1 MIGSRR
7 ARALLMGA
15 AVLALALVVGR
26 WLAVETAERAWA
38 ASLPAGGV
46 YLEARAL
53 AGLTRLAIWVV
64 ATIWGTGNLYI
75 VYRAIGSVQMPR
87 RVGNLEIAE
96 AVPQRLLLILAIGS
110 GLVFGLGLAWGTGDW
125 WRAALLATAAPR
137 FGRVDPILHRDLGDY
152 VGRLPWA
159 LERQSFLLLATVT
172 AAVLVAFLYVG
183 MGSLR
188 WQKGRLISSPHARV
202 HVGVLLAGVALA
214 LLWGALLDPAEV
226 VAGLHGPAAS
236 GAVTLRISGAI
247 AVAIAAGIAC
257 LTSITWALWDR
268 VRWFGTG
275 WALPPAA
282 MLVVYGVFPALG
294 RGGPDGFARERA
306 DFTALA
312 FGTGHRV
319 LTAVPEYPSMAAFV
333 TATPVW
339 TAPRVAAATR
349 PSLGAQETVAGVAL
363 IHQRDAA
370 PRWLVARAPD
380 DSALATVQPEP
391 PWEAV
396 HRGSRA
402 GTGAPRGFTE
412 GDSGLVP
419 APLAVRDSTLW
430 FGEGFAQYAVTA
442 SDRHDAIGI
451 ALDGGWKRIALAWVL
466 QSPELARRRMPGDRL
481 LWRRTAT
488 ERFQRLA
495 PFATFARPEPV
506 LVDGNLW
513 WRAVGTVSSTTF
525 PLVQGVRTAGGVER
539 YRRAGVLG
547 AVRAASGET
556 RFWLL
561 PGADSLT
568 VAWARLFTPLVGS
581 ADSLPR
587 SLLATLRFPDAT
599 FDLAVQSI
607 LATAPDSDVWRPLTR
622 EPYELSSPGGG
633 ATWLAQGFTSGQGR
647 RLEGFLL
654 GNMGASGPELWYV
667 RTPTLEDTPQLLVG
681 AGDTIP
687 ELPRLWIAGGHLAST
702 QARFIVSRAMPPRLE
717 RVFLTWGNRE
727 GQGKTRTTAL
737 HDLAAAGAPGS
748 ADTSLAGRWEHATR
762 LFAQLDSALV
772 ARDFDWFGRVYRQL
786 TDLLGRRRRAL
797 DPPTPSH

>member
-1 MIGSRR
+1 MTESRR
-7 ARALLMGA
+7 GRALLLGA

-53 AGLTRLAIWVV
+53 ARLTRLAIWLV
-64 ATIWGTGNLYI
+64 ATMWGTGHLYI

-87 RVGNLEIAE
+87 RVGNLEIVE

-125 WRAALLATAAPR
+125 WREALLATAAPH

-152 VGRLPWA
+152 VGWLPWA
-159 LERQSFLLLATVT
+159 LERQGFLMLATVT

-202 HVGVLLAGVALA
+202 HVGMLLAGVALA
-214 LLWGALLDPAEV
+214 MLWGALLDPAEV
-226 VAGLHGPAAS
+226 VAGLHGPMAGGAA
-236 GAVTLRISGAI
+236 LRVSGAI
-247 AVAIAAGIAC
+247 AVAIAAGVAC
-257 LTSITWALWDR
+257 LTSVAWALWDR

-275 WALPPAA
+275 WASVLAA
-282 MLVVYGVFPALG
+282 MLVVYGVLPALG
-294 RGGPDGFARERA
+294 RREPDGFARERS
-306 DFTALA
+306 DFTELA

-319 LTAVPEYPSMAAFV
+319 LTAFPEYPSMAAFV
-333 TATPVW
+333 TATSLW
-339 TAPRVAAATR
+339 TAPRVAAAAR
-349 PSLGAQETVAGVAL
+349 PSPGTQETVAGAVL
-363 IHQRDAA
+363 VHERDAA
-370 PRWLVARAPD
+370 PSWLVARAPD
-380 DSALATVQPEP
+380 DSALATIQPEL
-391 PWEAV
+391 PWETV

-402 GTGAPRGFTE
+402 RTGAPQRFTE

-430 FGEGFAQYAVTA
+430 FGEGFTQYAVTA
-442 SDRHDAIGI
+442 SARRDVTGI

-466 QSPELARRRMPGDRL
+466 QSPELARRTRPGDRL

-495 PFATFARPEPV
+495 PFAAFASPEPA
-506 LVDGNLW
+506 LVDGDLW
-513 WRAVGTVSSTTF
+513 WRAVGYVSSPTF
-525 PLVQGVRTAGGVER
+525 PLVPGVRSSGGMER
-539 YRRAGVLG
+539 YRRAGLLG

-561 PGADSLT
+561 PGADALT

-581 ADSLPR
+581 ADSVPR

-599 FDLAVQSI
+599 FGLAVQSI
-607 LATAPDSDVWRPLTR
+607 IAAAPDSDGWRTLTR

-633 ATWLAQGFTSGQGR
+633 APWLAQGFTSGQGR

-654 GNMGASGPELWYV
+654 GDIGPSGPELWYV
-667 RTPTLEDTPQLLVG
+667 RAPALDEPPQLLVG
-681 AGDTIP
+681 AGDTLP
-687 ELPRLWIAGGHLAST
+687 ELPRLWIAGGHLASA
-702 QARFIVSRAMPPRLE
+702 QARFIVPRASPPRLE
-717 RVFLTWGNRE
+717 RVFLTWGNRD

-737 HDLAAAGAPGS
+737 HDLAAAGAPGAS
-748 ADTSLAGRWEHATR
+748 DTSLAARWEQATR
-762 LFAQLDSALV
+762 LFAQLDSALQ
-772 ARDFDWFGRVYRQL
+772 ARDFDWFSRVYRQL
-786 TDLLGRRRRAL
+786 TDLLSRRRRAL
-797 DPPTPSH
+797 APPRRSQ